1 MACRMKEDNNII
13 GYIEIPEDYWIVTTT
28 ADTDNPNLYWHNGKN
43 D

>member
-28 ADTDNPNLYWHNGKN
+28 ADTDNPNLYWHNGEN